1 MRDNSAECTVD
12 TVAVDCPDDGDYCNG
27 APTCEAGACVAAVPV
42 VCDAGQECDE
52 DANECVAA
60 PEWALTPVLD
70 TGDPAERECNPRSY
84 TDLENGIVRD
94 DTTGLEW
101 VQDGNLI
108 ATLNPSFD
116 NDGTAGDGA
125 VTWQHALDYIVLLNE
140 QEYLG
145 YSDWRLPTIEELST
159 LVDAGRSAP
168 AIDPLF
174 SDTEEADYW
183 SSTPYAANTGF
194 ALSPNFAEGIIY
206 RRDKTILLLC
216 ARCARVTVWAIW

>member
-1 MRDNSAECTVD
+1 M
-12 TVAVDCPDDGDYCNG
+12 
-27 APTCEAGACVAAVPV
+27 
-42 VCDAGQECDE
+42 
-52 DANECVAA
+52 
-60 PEWALTPVLD
+60 LD

-125 VTWQHALDYIVLLNE
+125 VTWQHALDYIVLLNDE
-140 QEYLG
+140 EYLG

-159 LVDAGRSAP
+159 LVDAGRSVP

-183 SSTPYAANTGF
+183 SSTTYAANTGF
-194 ALSPNFAEGIIY
+194 AFSPNFADGIIY
-206 RRDKTILLLC
+206 RRDKTFNYYVRAVRGLQYGPFGNFISNNDGTITDTTTELMWPQC
-216 ARCARVTVWAIW
+216 AYGQTWDGNSCTGSAGALTWQDAQDYVQD